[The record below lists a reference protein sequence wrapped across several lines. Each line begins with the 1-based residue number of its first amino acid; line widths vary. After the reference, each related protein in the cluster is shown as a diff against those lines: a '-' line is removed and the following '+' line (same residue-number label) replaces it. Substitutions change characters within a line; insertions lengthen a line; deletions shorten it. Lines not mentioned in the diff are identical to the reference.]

1 MFYMK
6 SDDIDELFREAAEK
20 YQIDT
25 EKASAWDDV
34 FDAVHGTGKPGPPT
48 PPEKDHKKRWL
59 NLLWLLLI
67 PLGWFAHNV
76 WNNIQDNKLAKKQ
89 KAQQQVAAGKA
100 DKAGQQ
106 HSNMVLSNNNSR
118 DNAQATNT
126 ITPVPGTAAA
136 APGQGTTAQVN
147 DIKTTGT
154 GINNTAAKPAT
165 RDITFTM
172 QPNKPATDNSL
183 KQQGVVAGN
192 GDNRQGI
199 TTAKDNN
206 NATQPLAANTGKTEQ
221 PVVINTPPSNA
232 AQGVQPPAVVPN
244 GAAGNKADDNN
255 AAALNGNTQQGIDS
269 STVNKG
275 GKKPRKD
282 KANGEHYFYV
292 GMLGSPDISLIHLQ
306 KASQVGVSAGIVVG
320 YQLNKHFSIETGAL
334 YDKKNYYTTGEYFDK
349 NKIAWFRQRPDV
361 VVHSLDGSCRMIEI
375 PINVRYTFNP
385 GSKNRWYASAGISSY
400 LMGKESYTYDISHGT
415 GPSYPTSIS
424 YNNHPK
430 NWFSIL
436 NLGAGYERS
445 LGTKTNL
452 RVEPFVKLPVSGVG
466 SGNISLSSTGLYI
479 GITRRIP

>member
-76 WNNIQDNKLAKKQ
+76 WNDIQNNRLAKKE
-89 KAQQQVAAGKA
+89 KAQQQVAANPTNK
-100 DKAGQQ
+100 K
-106 HSNMVLSNNNSR
+106 HEPNNNTTLHEK
-118 DNAQATNT
+118 DNKDNNQAANT
-126 ITPVPGTAAA
+126 ITPVTGSTGATAPA
-136 APGQGTTAQVN
+136 QSTTAQVN
-147 DIKTTGT
+147 DKKETGT
-154 GINNTAAKPAT
+154 GSNFTAAKPAT
-165 RDITFTM
+165 RGMGVTM
-172 QPNKPATDNSL
+172 QLNKPAPANNL
-183 KQQGVVAGN
+183 NQQGVVAGN
-192 GDNRQGI
+192 GDNKQGI
-199 TTAKDNN
+199 TTTKDNN
-206 NATQPLAANTGKTEQ
+206 NATQPFAANTTTKAPA
-221 PVVINTPPSNA
+221 PVAANTPGSN
-232 AQGVQPPAVVPN
+232 QGVTPAVAIPN
-244 GAAGNKADDNN
+244 SAVASNGDNSN
-255 AAALNGNTQQGIDS
+255 VTALNGNTPQDS
-269 STVNKG
+269 DSTGDKKD
-275 GKKPRKD
+275 KKPPKVKNNKER
-282 KANGEHYFYV
+282 YFYA

-306 KASQVGVSAGIVVG
+306 KASQVGVSAGIIVG
-320 YQLNKHFSIETGAL
+320 YQFNKHLSVETGAL
-334 YDKKNYYTTGEYFDK
+334 YDKKNYYTKGEYFDK

-375 PINVRYTFNP
+375 PINVRYTFDAK
-385 GSKNRWYASAGISSY
+385 GKNRWYATAGMSSY

-415 GPSYPTSIS
+415 GPSYPTSIE

-445 LGTKTNL
+445 LGAKTNL
-452 RVEPFVKLPVSGVG
+452 RVEPFINLPVSGVG
-466 SGNISLSSTGLYI
+466 SGNISLSSTGIYL
-479 GITRRIP
+479 GVTRRIP